1 MGKSKCLSEFLK
13 KIFFTTKEVTAVS
26 LKELV
31 KMKKEKI
38 ETDDGRICG
47 TWKPFT
53 IFIVVLL
60 IATQF
65 LILLNMRNSYIESR
79 EKNKSDKPV
88 YEPSVKLKPLRLDK
102 ARFEIEVVKPHKVM
116 RTKFHDHPDMIIKKL
131 TKILEKEKNRTATLL
146 KNVSEIKEKIGV
158 NDVKASDENNSVL
171 SRKLRDIDE
180 KDLPLCPEQSPHL
193 LGPLYVK
200 QTGIPDL
207 QPETTPFFEHFGV
220 TLRSGGASK
229 PTDCRART
237 KLAVIVAYRDRAE
250 HLKIFLHHM
259 HPIFQRQQIDY
270 RIFVIEQTSTEKFNR
285 GALMN
290 IGFIEANKIDNYDC
304 FVLHDVDLVPED
316 DRNIY
321 ECPSNG
327 PKHMSVAVNK
337 WKYRLQY
344 LNYIGGVTTLSR
356 KLYQDINGFA
366 NVFYGWGGEDDDFN
380 HRIQGA
386 NLTVNRIPAHL
397 ARYFMLRHDATE
409 ANNNLKDVMTKS
421 VKNEL
426 EEDGLSNLN
435 YQVVKRE
442 NFPLYTWILADLPP
456 GPKPPPESFW
466 SKMKKSLDNG
476 IQYASKGLAEKVAD
490 QAIKYATQNE
500 EKNMEEGDTIY

>member
-1 MGKSKCLSEFLK
+1 MKIEELK
-13 KIFFTTKEVTAVS
+13 K
-26 LKELV
+26 
-31 KMKKEKI
+31 MKI
-38 ETDDGRICG
+38 EKLETDNGRLCG

-53 IFIVVLL
+53 IFIIVLL

-79 EKNKSDKPV
+79 DKSKSDKPV
-88 YEPSVKLKPLRLDK
+88 YENPNVKLKPLRLDK

-131 TKILEKEKNRTATLL
+131 TKILEKERNRTATLL
-146 KNVSEIKEKIGV
+146 KNVSEMQEKIGV
-158 NDVKASDENNSVL
+158 KDVKVNEEKKSVL
-171 SRKLRDIDE
+171 TRKLKSLMEIE
-180 KDLPLCPEQSPHL
+180 ENDLPLCPEVSPHL

-207 QPETTPFFEHFGV
+207 TPGTTSFFQHFGD

-229 PTDCRART
+229 PNECKART

-270 RIFVIEQTSTEKFNR
+270 RIFVIEQTPKEKFNR
-285 GALMN
+285 GLLMN
-290 IGFIEANKIDNYDC
+290 IGFVEANKIDNFDC
-304 FVLHDVDLVPED
+304 FVFHDVDLVPED

-344 LNYIGGVTTLSR
+344 LKYIGGVTTLSR

-386 NLTVNRIPAHL
+386 NLTVNRVPAHL
-397 ARYFMLRHDATE
+397 ARYFMLRHEKTE
-409 ANNNLKDVMTKS
+409 ANNNLKDVMKKS

-426 EEDGLSNLN
+426 DDDGLSNLN

-442 NFPLYTWILADLPP
+442 EFPLYTWILADLPP
-456 GPKPPPESFW
+456 GPIQKPEGFLE
-466 SKMKKSLDNG
+466 KMEKTIDKG
-476 IQYASKGLAEKVAD
+476 VQYAAGGLASKVAD
-490 QAIKYATQNE
+490 QAIKYANRNE
-500 EKNMEEGDTIY
+500 ENHLEEEDTYY